1 MALGYYK
8 SVFKTLGMLM
18 MVFSFSMVIPFIVS
32 AVETD
37 VLTASSFVAS
47 FFFTLIMGLLLW
59 VPSRSD
65 SSDIRLHEGFLIVA
79 LFWIILA
86 LFGSIPFF
94 MLPDSNISLTDAVF
108 ESTSGLTTTGAT
120 ILTGLDDLPKG
131 LLFYRSQLQW
141 LGGLGIIVLAVAIMP
156 LLGVGGM
163 QLYRAESGTGI
174 QDSKFTPRQTETA
187 KSLARIYLAL
197 TFLCMLGY
205 LSAGMS
211 FFDAICHAMT
221 TTAIG
226 GFSTHDASFAFFE
239 GMPGVYLISS
249 LFMFLAGINFTLHFF
264 AWKSK
269 SLLGFLKDS
278 EFKAYLLL
286 LILVTCIASLSFVFN
301 DFSETNQP
309 GLSQIIF
316 QVISIGT
323 TTGYTSSGYF
333 LWPAFIP
340 FLLIVYSFIGG
351 CVGSTGGGL
360 KVGRCLM
367 MLKQVF
373 KELKQLIHPSA
384 EIPVK
389 MNAKSV
395 DEKVL
400 NSVWGFVSAYLIIL
414 VVFSM
419 ILMWSGLD
427 QVSSFSA
434 IAASLNNLGPG
445 LGDVSS
451 NYASLSDFNKWVCVL
466 AMVLGRLEIFALLVL
481 LTPTFWRD

>member
-1 MALGYYK
+1 MVLGYYK

-32 AVETD
+32 ALESD
-37 VLTASSFVAS
+37 VFTASSFMAS
-47 FFFTLIMGLLLW
+47 FFFTLIVGLAFWL
-59 VPSRSD
+59 PARGD

-79 LFWIILA
+79 LFWVILA

-94 MLPDSNISLTDAVF
+94 MLPDNSISLTDAIF

-141 LGGLGIIVLAVAIMP
+141 LGGLGIIVLAVAVMP

-197 TFLCMLGY
+197 TFLCALGY
-205 LSAGMS
+205 LVAGMS
-211 FFDAICHAMT
+211 LFDAICHAMT

-226 GFSTHDASFAFFE
+226 GFSTHDASFSYFE
-239 GMPGVYLISS
+239 GLPGVFMISS

-264 AWKSK
+264 AWKDK
-269 SLLGFLKDS
+269 SIIGFLKDS

-286 LILVTCIASLSFVFN
+286 LVLVICVAGLSFSMSGSADN
-301 DFSETNQP
+301 GWP
-309 GLSQIIF
+309 GLLQIIF

-323 TTGYTSSGYF
+323 TTGYTSSDYF

-340 FLLIVYSFIGG
+340 FLLIIYSFIGG

-367 MLKQVF
+367 MVKQVF
-373 KELKQLIHPSA
+373 KELKQLVHPSA

-389 MNAKSV
+389 MNAKTV
-395 DEKVL
+395 DERVL

-414 VVFSM
+414 VLFSL
-419 ILMWSGLD
+419 ILMASGLD

-445 LGDVSS
+445 LGEVSN
-451 NYASLSDFNKWVCVL
+451 NYAALNDFNKWVCVL
-466 AMVLGRLEIFALLVL
+466 AMILGRLEIFALLVL

>member
-1 MALGYYK
+1 MVSGRYK

-32 AVETD
+32 ALEGD
-37 VLTASSFVAS
+37 QYTAARFVAC
-47 FFFTLIMGLLLW
+47 FFYSLIVGLVLW
-59 VPSRSD
+59 LPTKKDRSE
-65 SSDIRLHEGFLIVA
+65 IRLHEGFLIVA
-79 LFWIILA
+79 LFWITLA
-86 LFGSIPFF
+86 MFGSIPF
-94 MLPDSNISLTDAVF
+94 MYLSETNLSLTDAIF

-141 LGGLGIIVLAVAIMP
+141 LGGLGIIVLAVAVMP

-163 QLYRAESGTGI
+163 QLYRAESGAGI

-187 KSLARIYLAL
+187 KSLARIYLIL
-197 TFLCMLGY
+197 TFLCMIGY

-211 FFDAICHAMT
+211 FFDAVCHAMT

-226 GFSTHDASFAFFE
+226 GFSTHDASFGYFE
-239 GMPGVYLISS
+239 GLPGVYIISS
-249 LFMFLAGINFTLHFF
+249 LFMFLAGVNFTLHFF
-264 AWKSK
+264 AWKNK

-278 EFKAYLLL
+278 EFKAYMLLL
-286 LILVTCIASLSFVFN
+286 GLVICTASFGFSMGS
-301 DFSETNQP
+301 FSETNQP
-309 GLSQIIF
+309 DFIQILF

-323 TTGYTSSGYF
+323 TTGYTSSDYF

-340 FLLIVYSFIGG
+340 FLLIIYSFIGG

-389 MNAKSV
+389 MNAKTV

-414 VVFSM
+414 VLFSLV
-419 ILMWSGLD
+419 LMASGLD

-445 LGDVSS
+445 LGEVSN
-451 NYASLSDFNKWVCVL
+451 NYAVLNDFNKWVCIL
-466 AMVLGRLEIFALLVL
+466 AMILGRLEIFALLVL